1 MGPWCT
7 FFQDDFTRREAHIFF
22 RVNKKTV
29 LLRNFFMHISL
40 CLHLLANKI
49 QAKRRLTRLS
59 AVEPRQS
66 TPTLKEVKKANL
78 PVHDNINININAKS
92 GEKTA
97 KHESRFSK

>member
-29 LLRNFFMHISL
+29 LLRNFFMHMSL
-40 CLHLLANKI
+40 CLHLL
-49 QAKRRLTRLS
+49 AKRRLTRLS